1 MDVEKF
7 LEEVKSSY
15 AEYYRPV
22 SHVIPMRFEKN
33 EYSPIRYIVSSNDD
47 CDYGGFVVKTDSF
60 SDFWF
65 DWYSGKWST
74 ADTDVH
80 LMLERQDVRE
90 ALSVKY
96 ADIAV
101 CPDLAEDRIDAWK
114 KIISRCLRN
123 DDSLIDELDV
133 KDADSN
139 AMECEPAAS
148 SCKDDEWLKVP
159 MFDVFLEKAN
169 KNRW

>member
-22 SHVIPMRFEKN
+22 SHVIPMRFEED

-65 DWYSGKWST
+65 DWYSGKWAT
-74 ADTDVH
+74 ADKDVK
-80 LMLERQDVRE
+80 LMLERQDVQE

-96 ADIAV
+96 GDISV
-101 CPDLAEDRIDAWK
+101 CPDLAENHIDAWK

-123 DDSLIDELDV
+123 DDSLVDELDV
-133 KDADSN
+133 MDLDSN
-139 AMECEPAAS
+139 GMECVPAAS
-148 SCKDDEWLKVP
+148 FCKADEWLKVS
-159 MFDVFLEKAN
+159 MFDTYLKNAI